1 MDFSAVTLLI
11 RRNWDVIFKVLKKKK
26 SDMNTLLA
34 KLSFKNEEERDFT
47 RETRAKIIHH
57 TRPDSQEMLKGI
69 LKTVM
74 KGGKLVT

>member
-1 MDFSAVTLLI
+1 
-11 RRNWDVIFKVLKKKK
+11 
-26 SDMNTLLA
+26 MNTLLA